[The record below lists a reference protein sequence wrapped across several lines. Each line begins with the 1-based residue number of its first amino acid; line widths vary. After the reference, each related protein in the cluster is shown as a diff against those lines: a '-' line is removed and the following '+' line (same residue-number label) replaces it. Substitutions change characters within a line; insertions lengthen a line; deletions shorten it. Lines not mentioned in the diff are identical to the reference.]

1 MSDLTFLW
9 GGQPFD
15 AELPD
20 GVVSTAAEQLAQAM
34 REAGIDPPPDIRL
47 DGKLRRFSTGEKRD
61 KSGWYVAFGDGIPAG
76 AFGDWRTGVHQT
88 WVAHLERE
96 LTPEEIALHRQR
108 MAEIQAIREAEIQA
122 QRAAAVSA
130 IQSIWEAA
138 QPAPPDHPYLTRK
151 RVKPHNAR
159 VTSDGRLVIPLYDSE
174 GQLASLQY
182 ISADGQKLFH
192 PGAPVK
198 GCLGGVGN
206 FDAAGKTVFVAEG
219 FATAASVTEVS
230 GCPCLI
236 AFSAQN
242 IPAVVATAK
251 RVLPGRRIV
260 VVADNDLS
268 GVGQRVAEYCAQQYG
283 VQVVIPPVAGQDAN
297 DYLLAGGDLAALL
310 QPRSDWLVPFDE
322 FAKPVPPAPYL
333 VKGWLYQRQLALLV
347 GPAGKGKTFLALDW
361 ALSVATG
368 RTWHGQR
375 VHRAS
380 VLYLAGEA
388 HESLRRRALA
398 WKQFHG
404 VQSLG
409 HSFLSLFGRDLNSPG
424 GYEQVVEHCEIV
436 GLEPQ
441 LIVIDTLHRAFRGN
455 ENSAED
461 TRTMLDVCDRLV
473 RHFGAAV
480 LLVHHTGWSEQ
491 AQERGRGSSAW
502 RAGVDTEILLIPQ
515 ESNDCLFQI
524 VQTKS
529 RDAMPS
535 PPLCFRLQ
543 PVEIEGWEDEDGE
556 PVVSAVPVIAEAPE
570 GQKKK
575 DKKDRLEAHVE
586 TIESAWWAT
595 GEQVVDGAPFI
606 PRNAL
611 RQYLIEQRGLSPDS
625 ADVYLRPSSKGK
637 LIAEL
642 TAAKVVEAVQDN
654 AGWRIVDTGLAA
666 SLLLRKAGDRIR

>member
-1 MSDLTFLW
+1 
-9 GGQPFD
+9 
-15 AELPD
+15 
-20 GVVSTAAEQLAQAM
+20 
-34 REAGIDPPPDIRL
+34 
-47 DGKLRRFSTGEKRD
+47 
-61 KSGWYVAFGDGIPAG
+61 
-76 AFGDWRTGVHQT
+76 
-88 WVAHLERE
+88 
-96 LTPEEIALHRQR
+96 
-108 MAEIQAIREAEIQA
+108 
-122 QRAAAVSA
+122 
-130 IQSIWEAA
+130 
-138 QPAPPDHPYLTRK
+138 
-151 RVKPHNAR
+151 
-159 VTSDGRLVIPLYDSE
+159 
-174 GQLASLQY
+174 
-182 ISADGQKLFH
+182 
-192 PGAPVK
+192 
-198 GCLGGVGN
+198 
-206 FDAAGKTVFVAEG
+206 VAEG
-219 FATAASVTEVS
+219 FATAASVAEVS
-230 GCPCLI
+230 GCPCLV

-242 IPAVVATAK
+242 IPAVVVTAK
-251 RVLPGRRIV
+251 RTLPGRRIV

-268 GVGQRVAEYCAQQYG
+268 GVGQRVAEHCAQQHG

-310 QPRSDWLVPFDE
+310 RPRSDWLVSFDE
-322 FAKPVPPAPYL
+322 FAQPVPPAPYL

-398 WKQFHG
+398 WKQYYG
-404 VQSLG
+404 VQNLG

-461 TRTMLDVCDRLV
+461 TRTMLDACDRLV
-473 RHFGAAV
+473 RHFDAAV
-480 LLVHHTGWSEQ
+480 LLVHHTGWGEQ

-502 RAGVDTEILLIPQ
+502 RAGVDAEILLVPQ
-515 ESNDCLFQI
+515 ESDDCSFQI

-535 PPLCFRLQ
+535 HPIYFRLQ
-543 PVEIEGWEDEDGE
+543 SVEIEGWTDEDGE
-556 PVVSAVPVIAEAPE
+556 PVMSAVLAIAKAPE
-570 GQKKK
+570 EQKKK
-575 DKKDRLEAHVE
+575 PSKDKLEAHVE

-595 GEQVVDGAPFI
+595 GEQVVDGAPFLS
-606 PRNAL
+606 RDAL
-611 RQYLIEQRGLSPDS
+611 RQYLIEQRGISPDS

-642 TAAKVVEAVQDN
+642 ATAKVVEAAQDN
-654 AGWRIVDTGLAA
+654 AGWRIVDAGLAA
-666 SLLLRKAGDRIR
+666 SLLLRKAGDRLK